1 MPQLDPASFAPQLFW
16 LVLSFVV
23 LYVAMARIALPRIAA
38 VLETRR
44 HRIADD
50 LEQAAKFKAQ
60 TEAALAAYEAS
71 MATARARAQ
80 SIAQETRAKLDKEIA
95 EQEARLA
102 ERLNRKV
109 EEADAR
115 IAATK
120 AKALENLDEI
130 AGDVTAA
137 LVERLSGAKPGA
149 NDIAAALAG
158 VRTKAS

>member
-1 MPQLDPASFAPQLFW
+1 MPQLDTATFAPQLFW
-16 LVLSFVV
+16 LVLSFAV

-38 VLETRR
+38 VLEIRR

-50 LEQAAKFKAQ
+50 LEQAGQFKAQ

-102 ERLNRKV
+102 EKLNRKV

-120 AKALENLDEI
+120 TKALENLNEI
-130 AGDVTAA
+130 AGEVTAA

-149 NDIAAALAG
+149 NDIAAALAN